1 MRYCLLLLLFHS
13 IIGIAQQN
21 TIRIKRETIG
31 SCGTSSFTSSLKVHS
46 TVGQASIVSNETD
59 SDYLQLSQGFQ
70 KAASTKWKLD
80 DWSITVFPNPNAGV
94 FSFTTTLPASHS
106 FDFEIM
112 DARGRIIYR
121 NKGTGDSTI
130 NVELKTVLDGY
141 YFLNV
146 RTTYSS
152 STFKLAIF
160 Q

>member
-31 SCGTSSFTSSLKVHS
+31 SCGASSFTSSLKVHS
-46 TVGQASIVSNETD
+46 TVGQASIVTNETE
-59 SDYLQLSQGFQ
+59 SNYLKVSQGFQ
-70 KAASTKWKLD
+70 KAASNKWKLD
-80 DWSITVFPNPNAGV
+80 DWSITVFPNPNSGV
-94 FSFTTTLPASHS
+94 FSFTTTLPENQM

-112 DARGRIIYR
+112 DVRGRVVYSNI
-121 NKGTGDSTI
+121 GTGNSTI
-130 NVELKTVLDGY
+130 EVDLKTVLDGY

-152 STFKLAIF
+152 STFKLAVF

>member
-1 MRYCLLLLLFHS
+1 MRYWLLLLLFQS
-13 IIGIAQQN
+13 MIGFAQQN

-46 TVGQASIVSNETD
+46 TVGQASIVSNETE
-59 SDYLQLSQGFQ
+59 SDYLKVSQGFQ
-70 KAASTKWKLD
+70 KAASNKWD
-80 DWSITVFPNPNAGV
+80 SNDWSISVFPNPNAGV

-106 FDFEIM
+106 FDFEII
-112 DARGRIIYR
+112 DARGRIVYR
-121 NKGTGDSTI
+121 NKGTGNSTI

-146 RTTYSS
+146 QTNYSS
-152 STFKLAIF
+152 PTFKLAIF